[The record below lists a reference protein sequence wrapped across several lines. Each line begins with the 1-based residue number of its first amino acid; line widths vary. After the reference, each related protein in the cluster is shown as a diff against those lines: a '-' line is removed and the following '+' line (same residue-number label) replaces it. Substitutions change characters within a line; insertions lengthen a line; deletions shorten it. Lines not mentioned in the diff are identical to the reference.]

1 MCSFERC
8 CRTFFDSCLILVHCR
23 WNLWW
28 MLPKNC
34 SFNQENDD
42 TPIHSWTLGRLA
54 LKQTQ
59 IYAKSMVTHLETE
72 KDGEHIDKRLFSMG
86 NIKTCSSFR
95 RRATHLTRTW
105 GNFSQPRSKKTFA
118 PGMFDVMKMMSWKW
132 WLGLGKSSS
141 SSSSSS
147 SPKWPYDSSYCQVS
161 DIKHG
166 DNYQTWWYVL
176 GCNGGMMG
184 IWWGIIYCIQFFI
197 GSVVAGRLLVLDS
210 VYCTFIFRTYDLVA
224 YIYIYV
230 DRNVWPLG
238 FFVDNVADISP
249 NSWVCNCV
257 PTFSP
262 LDQLHCRK
270 KDDDSRESESV
281 RARNFHRISARFVGD
296 IRIHQLDQLDTWPG
310 SKFVFILPWTV
321 VNFGIDEHW
330 SMIETYIETRFRYV

>member
-8 CRTFFDSCLILVHCR
+8 CRTFLDSCLILVHCR

-118 PGMFDVMKMMSWKW
+118 PGMFDVMKMMVRI
-132 WLGLGKSSS
+132 GKIIIIIIISIIIIIVIIIVIIIPKMAVWQQLLSSQ
-141 SSSSSS
+141 
-147 SPKWPYDSSYCQVS
+147 W
-161 DIKHG
+161 H
-166 DNYQTWWYVL
+166 QTW
-176 GCNGGMMG
+176 G
-184 IWWGIIYCIQFFI
+184 
-197 GSVVAGRLLVLDS
+197 
-210 VYCTFIFRTYDLVA
+210 
-224 YIYIYV
+224 
-230 DRNVWPLG
+230 
-238 FFVDNVADISP
+238 
-249 NSWVCNCV
+249 
-257 PTFSP
+257 
-262 LDQLHCRK
+262 
-270 KDDDSRESESV
+270 
-281 RARNFHRISARFVGD
+281 
-296 IRIHQLDQLDTWPG
+296 
-310 SKFVFILPWTV
+310 
-321 VNFGIDEHW
+321 
-330 SMIETYIETRFRYV
+330 